1 MNEYA
6 IRVNSKKSFDKTKEI
21 VSQKLLDQGFGILTE
36 IKVHEKFKEKLGID
50 YPRYEILGACNPPIA
65 HKALEVDE
73 NLGVLLPCNV
83 VLKETNKGTLI
94 IFQNPKETFSIVNQP
109 QLSDFAE
116 EVSDRILKVIQSL
129 ENELI

>member
-83 VLKETNKGTLI
+83 VLKETNQGTLI

-109 QLSDFAE
+109 QLSDFAD